1 MSIEH
6 KMNFNSIIVRYG
18 EISLKGKNRKS
29 FELKLKADIVGF
41 LRDREINF
49 SRVVLKRGRIYIRG
63 IDTVPVLE
71 KIMGIHSY
79 SPALEI
85 PRNMEA
91 LENEV
96 LHFIPMIA
104 AAKSFRVSCQRVDK
118 RFPIKSVDLEQAIG
132 HMLHIKS
139 ATPVK
144 LKDPEL
150 EFQIEIGE
158 DGIFLFWEKVPGHRG
173 LPFGSAGKLVSL
185 VSGGIDSPVAT
196 FMMMK
201 RGVEPILLHFKLSE
215 EETEKVIQIKEKLQ
229 EYASGRKIKLI
240 IIPRDEI
247 FKGKFP
253 ELYNN
258 SRYQSYICVICKY
271 LMHKKAGEI
280 AKQEGALGVITGDNL
295 AQVASQT
302 LKNLFAYRTI
312 SEFPVYS
319 PLISFEKEQTVRIAR
334 EIGTYEL
341 SVVKAIGCTPPKN
354 PKTGVSFN
362 IFRRILAEIGL

>member
-1 MSIEH
+1 MR
-6 KMNFNSIIVRYG
+6 FNSIIVRYG

-29 FELKLKADIVGF
+29 FELKLKSDIEGL
-41 LRDREINF
+41 LRDREIGF

-63 IDTVPVLE
+63 IDQVPELE
-71 KIMGIHSY
+71 KIMGVHSY

-85 PRNMEA
+85 ARNMEA
-91 LENEV
+91 LEKEV

-104 AAKSFRVSCQRVDK
+104 ETESFRVSCQRVDK
-118 RFPIKSVDLEQAIG
+118 RFPVKSVDLEQAIG
-132 HMLHIKS
+132 HMLHLKS
-139 ATPVK
+139 GTPVK
-144 LKDPEL
+144 LKDPEM
-150 EFQIEIGE
+150 EFHIEIGE
-158 DGIFLFWEKVPGHRG
+158 DGIFLFAKKIPGHRG

-196 FMMMK
+196 FLMMK
-201 RGVEPILLHFKLSE
+201 RGVEPILLHFKLSDE
-215 EETEKVIQIKEKLQ
+215 DSQKVIKIKEKLE
-229 EYASGRKIKLI
+229 EYASGRQIKLI

-247 FKGKFP
+247 FKGRFS

-258 SRYQSYICVICKY
+258 RRYHSYVCVICKY

-302 LKNLFAYRTI
+302 LKNLFAYRTT

-319 PLISFEKEQTVRIAR
+319 PLISFEKEQTVKIAR
-334 EIGTYEL
+334 EIGTYDL
-341 SVVKAIGCTPPKN
+341 SVIKTQGCTPPTN
-354 PKTGVSFN
+354 PKTGVSITAFHK
-362 IFRRILAEIGL
+362 ILNEIGL

>member
-1 MSIEH
+1 MEH
-6 KMNFNSIIVRYG
+6 KMKFNSIIIRYG

-29 FELKLKADIVGF
+29 FELKLKSDIEGF
-41 LRDREINF
+41 LRAREIGF

-63 IDTVPVLE
+63 IDQVPGLE
-71 KIMGIHSY
+71 KIMGVHSY

-85 PRNMEA
+85 ARNIET
-91 LENEV
+91 LEREV
-96 LHFIPMIA
+96 LSFIPMIA
-104 AAKSFRVSCQRVDK
+104 DAESFRVSCQRVDK

-132 HMLHIKS
+132 HMLHLKS
-139 ATPVK
+139 GTPVK
-144 LKDPEL
+144 LKDPAM

-158 DGIFLFWEKVPGHRG
+158 DGIFLFGEKIPGYRG
-173 LPFGSAGKLVSL
+173 LPYGSAGKLVSL

-196 FMMMK
+196 FLMMK

-215 EETEKVIQIKEKLQ
+215 EDTQKVIKIKEKLE
-229 EYASGRKIKLI
+229 EYASDREIKLV

-247 FKGKFP
+247 FKGRFS

-258 SRYQSYICVICKY
+258 RRYHSYVCVICKY

-302 LKNLFAYRTI
+302 LKNLFAYQMT

-319 PLISFEKEQTVRIAR
+319 PLISFEKEQTVKIAR

-341 SVVKAIGCTPPKN
+341 SVIKTKGCTPPKN
-354 PKTGVSFN
+354 PKTGVSITAFHK
-362 IFRRILAEIGL
+362 ILNELGL